1 MVVMLLACHY
11 DGDDRS
17 LTVELNDEGPGD
29 MSPSVPHDYTDDG
42 GWRCFRDR
50 EGRVMSMRF
59 DLASP
64 TTDLTLVGSLLG
76 PAAMGLARRVLDE
89 ARTTP
94 AGFVSH
100 SKTV

>member
-1 MVVMLLACHY
+1 MLMACHY

-17 LTVELNDEGPGD
+17 LTVEMNDEGPGD
-29 MSPSVPHDYTDDG
+29 LTPSVPHDYADDS

-50 EGRVMSMRF
+50 DGRVVSMRF

-64 TTDLTLVGSLLG
+64 STDLTLVGSLLG

-89 ARTTP
+89 ARAAP
-94 AGFVSH
+94 ASFVSH
-100 SKTV
+100 SKPV